1 MGLKRFFKKA
11 GAWIKDK
18 FHKAKNVVTK
28 FAKPVVRVVKKVT
41 DFIGKTPIAPILD
54 RVTGGIYGTI
64 KKGIDLIPD
73 GSVKDNVNK
82 FTDQAK
88 KIADNTSSKIGEM
101 QDKANQ
107 VIDKG
112 KQFAEILKNQKPL
125 SGINT
130 KAGTTPAGPPITR
143 YAKLLSQGGIRP
155 VARTAVMPSVRPIIP

>member
-73 GSVKDNVNK
+73 GAVKDNVNK

-88 KIADNTSSKIGEM
+88 KIADNTSSKIGEI

-112 KQFAEILKNQKPL
+112 KQWVDAGQKIRDFVKKQPIL
-125 SGINT
+125 
-130 KAGTTPAGPPITR
+130 R
-143 YAKLLSQGGIRP
+143 GGVRP
-155 VARTAVMPSVRPIIP
+155 VARLAVMPSVKPIIP

>member
-73 GSVKDNVNK
+73 GAVKDNVNK
-82 FTDQAK
+82 FADQAK
-88 KIADNTSSKIGEM
+88 KMADNTSSKIGEI

-107 VIDKG
+107 VIDKV
-112 KQFAEILKNQKPL
+112 KQWVDAGQKIGGLIKSQKPL
-125 SGINT
+125 SGI
-130 KAGTTPAGPPITR
+130 
-143 YAKLLSQGGIRP
+143 RP
-155 VARTAVMPSVRPIIP
+155 VARLAVMPSVKPIIP

>member
-11 GAWIKDK
+11 GAWFKDK
-18 FHKAKNVVTK
+18 FHKAKNVVVK

-41 DFIGKTPIAPILD
+41 DFIGKTPIAPILNK
-54 RVTGGIYGTI
+54 VTGGVYGLV

-73 GSVKDNVNK
+73 GAVKDNVNK

-88 KIADNTSSKIGEM
+88 KIADNTSSKIGEI

-112 KQFAEILKNQKPL
+112 KQWVDAGQKIGGLIKSQPIL
-125 SGINT
+125 
-130 KAGTTPAGPPITR
+130 R
-143 YAKLLSQGGIRP
+143 GGVRP
-155 VARTAVMPSVRPIIP
+155 VARLAVMPGVKPIIP

>member
-1 MGLKRFFKKA
+1 MGLKKFFKKA
-11 GAWIKDK
+11 GAWVKDK

-28 FAKPVVRVVKKVT
+28 FAKPVVGVVKKVT

-54 RVTGGIYGTI
+54 KVTGGIYGMV

-88 KIADNTSSKIGEM
+88 KVADSTIGKVDEY
-101 QDKANQ
+101 QNKANQ

-112 KQFAEILKNQKPL
+112 KQWVNAGQRIGGLIKQQAPKLIASAKPL
-125 SGINT
+125 V
-130 KAGTTPAGPPITR
+130 P
-143 YAKLLSQGGIRP
+143 
-155 VARTAVMPSVRPIIP
+155 

>member
-11 GAWIKDK
+11 GAWFKDK
-18 FHKAKNVVTK
+18 FHKAKNVVVK

-73 GSVKDNVNK
+73 GSVKDNVNR

-88 KIADNTSSKIGEM
+88 KIADNTSSKIADM
-101 QDKANQ
+101 QDKAKQ
-107 VIDKG
+107 VIDTGQKIHDFVK
-112 KQFAEILKNQKPL
+112 KQPIL
-125 SGINT
+125 
-130 KAGTTPAGPPITR
+130 R
-143 YAKLLSQGGIRP
+143 GGVRP
-155 VARTAVMPSVRPIIP
+155 VARLAVMPSVKPIIP

>member
-28 FAKPVVRVVKKVT
+28 FAKPVVRIVKKAT

-54 RVTGGIYGTI
+54 KFTGGLYGTA
-64 KKGIDLIPD
+64 KKVIDLIPD
-73 GSVKDNVNK
+73 GTVKDNVNK

-88 KIADNTSSKIGEM
+88 KTADQAIGKVDEY
-101 QDKANQ
+101 QNKANQ

-112 KQFAEILKNQKPL
+112 KQAAEIIKQSPVVTGARPAVVKPMA
-125 SGINT
+125 NARDY
-130 KAGTTPAGPPITR
+130 KALMNNPMMKR
-143 YAKLLSQGGIRP
+143 AKLI
-155 VARTAVMPSVRPIIP
+155 

>member
-88 KIADNTSSKIGEM
+88 KIADNTSSKIADM
-101 QDKANQ
+101 QDKAKQ
-107 VIDKG
+107 VIDTGQKIHDFVK
-112 KQFAEILKNQKPL
+112 KQPIL
-125 SGINT
+125 
-130 KAGTTPAGPPITR
+130 R
-143 YAKLLSQGGIRP
+143 GGVRP
-155 VARTAVMPSVRPIIP
+155 VARLAVMPGVKPIIP

>member
-1 MGLKRFFKKA
+1 MGLKKFFKKA
-11 GAWIKDK
+11 GGWIKDK

-28 FAKPVVRVVKKVT
+28 FAKPVVKVVKKVT

-73 GSVKDNVNK
+73 GTVKDNVNK
-82 FTDQAK
+82 FADQAK
-88 KIADNTSSKIGEM
+88 KIADNTSSKIGDM

-112 KQFAEILKNQKPL
+112 KQWVDAGQKIRDFVKKQPIPLKPL
-125 SGINT
+125 SGI
-130 KAGTTPAGPPITR
+130 
-143 YAKLLSQGGIRP
+143 RP
-155 VARTAVMPSVRPIIP
+155 VAKLAVMPSVKPIMP

>member
-28 FAKPVVRVVKKVT
+28 FAKPVVRIVKKAT

-54 RVTGGIYGTI
+54 KVTGGLYGTA
-64 KKGIDLIPD
+64 KKVIDLIPD
-73 GSVKDNVNK
+73 GTVKDNVNK

-88 KIADNTSSKIGEM
+88 KTADQAIGKVDEY
-101 QDKANQ
+101 QNKANQ

-112 KQFAEILKNQKPL
+112 KQAVDIIKQSPVGPAL
-125 SGINT
+125 SGARPAVVKPMANARDY
-130 KAGTTPAGPPITR
+130 KALMNSPMMKK
-143 YAKLLSQGGIRP
+143 AKLI
-155 VARTAVMPSVRPIIP
+155 

>member
-73 GSVKDNVNK
+73 GAVKDNVNK

-88 KIADNTSSKIGEM
+88 KIADNTSSKIADM
-101 QDKANQ
+101 QDKAKQ
-107 VIDKG
+107 VIDTGQKIHDFVK
-112 KQFAEILKNQKPL
+112 KQPILGGVRSLRRPIPSVKPL
-125 SGINT
+125 
-130 KAGTTPAGPPITR
+130 TP
-143 YAKLLSQGGIRP
+143 
-155 VARTAVMPSVRPIIP
+155 